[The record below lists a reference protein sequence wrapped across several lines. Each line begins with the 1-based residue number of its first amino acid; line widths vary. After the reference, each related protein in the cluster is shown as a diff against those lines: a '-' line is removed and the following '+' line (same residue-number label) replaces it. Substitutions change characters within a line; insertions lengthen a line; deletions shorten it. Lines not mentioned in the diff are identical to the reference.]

1 MDSQLRLSR
10 RHILQLATA
19 GGLTVLFSRL
29 DGLYSKGLWEGD
41 ILDIS
46 KVGPF
51 TPDMGDV
58 AKREFFGDDFKRVHP
73 YIWKSEDVLKKPP
86 HLKEKHKVVIV
97 GGGLGGLFSAYQL
110 RDLKPVVLEQAP
122 QFGGN
127 AKGQTWRKTRYCM
140 GSAYMTVPAEGS
152 VMEKIFKDIG
162 LEKFYKFKK
171 GHEPVAVDNNLI
183 ADYWTTINKR
193 LPQMNEIDEL
203 VEDFNLGRNGRIYP
217 EISGG
222 TKITSAV
229 KKLDRMTFRQFL
241 ESEIGEIHSE
251 LLAQIDFYC
260 VGAFNATS
268 DEVSAA
274 AALNFYCAEGAMVV
288 LPGGNGLLA
297 EQLIKHMHPTVGDK
311 NLRTGEIVLRVEV
324 KDGGVAVHSF
334 CPETQKITLIEAEA
348 VVLACPKFVVGNI
361 LKNIEQDRFDAI
373 NQYKYRSYLVA
384 NILVNKRIDP
394 TFYEILMV
402 KSADLK
408 TKMTGK
414 NLRRATDI
422 VHASFGM
429 VGTDHTVISMYRP
442 MPYEG
447 GRQEL
452 YESGAYEKFR
462 SEFENQIRNDVLPI
476 LKINPHELVDIRLTQ
491 WGHAIPIAQ
500 PGLLAGNVC
509 QKVRA
514 PHKDRVFF
522 VEQDNWA
529 LPAMETSA
537 SEAIYWE
544 PFVRKVVSRK
554 KSI

>member
-1 MDSQLRLSR
+1 MNSQLRLSR
-10 RHILQLATA
+10 RQMLQLATA
-19 GGLTVLFSRL
+19 SGLTVLFSRL
-29 DGLYSKGLWEGD
+29 DGLYSKGLLEGD
-41 ILDIS
+41 TFDIG
-46 KVGPF
+46 KIGPF

-73 YIWKSEDVLKKPP
+73 YIWKPEDVLKNPP
-86 HLKEKHKVVIV
+86 HKKEKHKIVIV
-97 GGGLGGLFSAYQL
+97 GGGLGGLFAAYQL

-122 QFGGN
+122 RFGGN
-127 AKGQTWRKTRYCM
+127 AKGQTWRDTRYCM

-152 VMEKIFKDIG
+152 VVEKIFRDIG

-171 GHEPVAVDNNLI
+171 GHEPVSVDNNLI
-183 ADYWTTINKR
+183 ADYWTTIIKR
-193 LPQMNEIDEL
+193 LPQMDEIDEL
-203 VEDFNLGRNGRIYP
+203 VEDFNLGRNGRAYP
-217 EISGG
+217 EISGDS
-222 TKITSAV
+222 KITKAI
-229 KKLDRMTFRQFL
+229 KKLDSMTFKDFL
-241 ESEIGEIHSE
+241 EGELGKIHPE
-251 LLAQIDFYC
+251 LLAQLDFYC

-297 EQLIKHMHPTVGDK
+297 EQLIKNMRPTIGDK
-311 NLRTGEIVLRVEV
+311 NLRAGEIVLRVEV
-324 KDGGVAVHSF
+324 KGGGVTVHSF
-334 CPETQKITLIEAEA
+334 CPETQKLTLLEAEA
-348 VVLACPKFVVGNI
+348 VVMACPKFVVGRI
-361 LKNIEQDRFDAI
+361 LKNIEQERLEAI
-373 NQYKYRSYLVA
+373 NQYKYRSYIVA
-384 NILVNKRIDP
+384 NMLVNKKIDP

-402 KSADLK
+402 KSTDLK
-408 TKMTGK
+408 TKMDGK
-414 NLRRATDI
+414 HLRRATDI

-429 VGTDHTVISMYRP
+429 AGTDHTVISMYRP
-442 MPYEG
+442 MAYDG

-462 SEFENQIRNDVLPI
+462 KEFENQIRNDVLPV
-476 LKINPHELVDIRLTQ
+476 LKINSNELVDIRLAH

-500 PGLLAGNVC
+500 PGLLSGNVC

-514 PHKDRVFF
+514 PHRDRVFF

-544 PFVRKVVSRK
+544 PFVREVVSPK
-554 KSI
+554 KS